1 MQATQIQPDH
11 ILYNSALG
19 TAYLQLKSYPK
30 AIEYLTKAISNVPN
44 SDTEYNQYLHGGF
57 NSKLGEA
64 YWNFGKPSE
73 AIECL
78 TKATQYQP
86 KNPEYRNNL
95 NFVQSSGAST
105 QVELEVQ
112 AAATEILL
120 AGTGEDQNSDEMVD
134 NNL

>member
-1 MQATQIQPDH
+1 M
-11 ILYNSALG
+11 
-19 TAYLQLKSYPK
+19 
-30 AIEYLTKAISNVPN
+30 PN
-44 SDTEYNQYLHGGF
+44 SDTEYNQYIHASF

-64 YWNFGKPSE
+64 YWNFGKPAE
-73 AIECL
+73 AIDCL

-86 KNPEYRNNL
+86 NNPEYRNNL
-95 NFVQSSGAST
+95 NLMQSSRAST

-112 AAATEILL
+112 AAATDIPL

>member
-1 MQATQIQPDH
+1 LLQATQLQPDYSS
-11 ILYNSALG
+11 YNSALG
-19 TAYLQLKSYPK
+19 TAYLQLKNYPKAIEYLTKAIEYLTKAIEYLTK

-44 SDTEYNQYLHGGF
+44 SDTEYNQYIHASF

-86 KNPEYRNNL
+86 K
-95 NFVQSSGAST
+95 SSWFK
-105 QVELEVQ
+105 QQL
-112 AAATEILL
+112 IYLL
-120 AGTGEDQNSDEMVD
+120 QEPVKIKIAMRW
-134 NNL
+134 